1 MFAKADRRSQPV
13 KRFSLR
19 ALWQRFR
26 VAPRV
31 RIMTYALAASLLCGV
46 TGFLEPLDDFVR
58 GLRYSLQ
65 YEQADGSIVVV
76 GMDQRSIQALG
87 GKYPWTPNYDARLI
101 ENLKK
106 AGVGRIVFDR
116 SFSDVDTAA
125 TDSQLITVLDRY
137 RGDVFF
143 GVGAQNT
150 KNGLAQSRLF
160 PADVYLPHVELASY
174 NQMTNPIGQLAKLS
188 TRIVYEGKIYPSL
201 SATLAGLRGE
211 HKETWYRPNF
221 AIRAESFRTV
231 SAVDV
236 VQGRAD
242 PTVLRGR
249 DVIVGLT
256 EMSFGDSHFLPGQG
270 RVQGVYAHA
279 IGGQTLRAGTPLDIG
294 WIPPLLIAAIS
305 AIALLKTRRA
315 AWNAAITAWA
325 ITVLAL
331 APMVLD
337 QFLISSDIA
346 PAVLLFGIVLVQYAR
361 LRLGWVKS
369 RMHEGSGLPNVT
381 ALREVQARSN
391 QALFVARIDNHAAI
405 TASFAKDV
413 EPLIAREIVARLK
426 VGDATTAVY
435 QGEEGVYYWLSPI
448 TDPALLSEHLDGLH
462 ALFSQPVAIQDRHVD
477 VSVTFGVDNDPKRVM
492 SSRIGSALLSAED
505 ARRAGLR
512 WKIYDDSRNADA
524 AWQLSLGSE
533 IDRGLRAGEFWL
545 AYQPKLDLRT
555 NRMVGAEAL
564 VRWAHPQRGAIGPID
579 FIPAAERDHRI
590 ESLTRFVFRQAM
602 SDAVALKGV
611 SSITLA
617 LNVSAPVLR
626 RPDFSTFAI
635 ELADQYGLSASM
647 FTIEITESVFLSV
660 EDECVGTN
668 LKRLRDAGFGISI
681 DDFGTGFST
690 FESLQRVPATE
701 VKIDQTF
708 VKSLSNRSADR
719 IIVTSII
726 KMAQG
731 LNRKVV
737 AEGVEDAQTLRQLA
751 ALGCDEVQGYFVGR
765 PQPFADFVELL
776 STNKVRTAA

>member
-1 MFAKADRRSQPV
+1 MFARADRRSQPV
-13 KRFSLR
+13 KRISLR
-19 ALWQRFR
+19 ALWHRFR

-76 GMDQRSIQALG
+76 GMDQRSIQAFG
-87 GKYPWTPNYDARLI
+87 GKYPWTHNYDASLI
-101 ENLKK
+101 ENLKR
-106 AGVGRIVFDR
+106 AGVRRIVFDR
-116 SFSDVDTAA
+116 SFSDVDTPANDA
-125 TDSQLITVLDRY
+125 RLIDVLDRY
-137 RGDVFF
+137 RGDIFF
-143 GVGAQNT
+143 GAGVLTAKKG
-150 KNGLAQSRLF
+150 KIDSEMLPSDR
-160 PADVYLPHVELASY
+160 YRPHVEIAAFM
-174 NQMTNPIGQLAKLS
+174 QKTNPIGQLARLYARMPKEVGGHLS
-188 TRIVYEGKIYPSL
+188 I
-201 SATLAGLRGE
+201 SAVLARTAPGNELLF
-211 HKETWYRPNF
+211 RPDF
-221 AIRAESFRTV
+221 AIRAETFPTV

-236 VQGRAD
+236 VRSQGR
-242 PTVLRGR
+242 LKGLQNR
-249 DVIVGLT
+249 DAIIGLT
-256 EMSFGDSHFLPGQG
+256 EMAFGDSHFLPGQG
-270 RVQGVYAHA
+270 RIQGVYAHA
-279 IGGQTLRAGTPLDIG
+279 IGAQTLKKGTPVDIG
-294 WIPPLLIAAIS
+294 WMPMLVLS
-305 AIALLKTRRA
+305 ALGATALVMSRRA
-315 AWNAAITAWA
+315 AWNAAATASVLTA
-325 ITVLAL
+325 MATVPLL
-331 APMVLD
+331 FDRMLVSTD
-337 QFLISSDIA
+337 VA
-346 PAVLLFGIVLVQYAR
+346 PAILLFGIVLVQYAR

-369 RMHEGSGLPNVT
+369 RVHEGSGLPNVT
-381 ALREVQARSN
+381 ALREVQARSD

-426 VGDATTAVY
+426 VGDATTSVY

-448 TDPALLSEHLDGLH
+448 TDRALLSEHLDGLH
-462 ALFSQPVAIQDRHVD
+462 ALFSQPVAILDRYVD
-477 VSVTFGVDNDPKRVM
+477 VSVTFGVDNNPTRVM

-505 ARRAGLR
+505 ARRTGLR
-512 WKIYDDSRNADA
+512 WKIYDDARSADA

-564 VRWAHPQRGAIGPID
+564 VRWTHPQRGAIGPVD

-602 SDAVALKGV
+602 SDAVSLKDIA
-611 SSITLA
+611 SITLA

-635 ELADQYGLSASM
+635 DLADQFGLPASM

-660 EDECVGTN
+660 EDESVGTN

-719 IIVTSII
+719 IIVSSII

-765 PQPFADFVELL
+765 PQPFAEFVRLFA
-776 STNKVRTAA
+776 TGQVRSAA